1 MLTMTVPMRI
11 QTLAL
16 LTLLLPAAAAAQSSP
31 AEQSAQNRVVNRI
44 VARERAFARQLAAY
58 HPRIETYIQ
67 QLGPDRDRGATPIHD
82 AYFLGTLDLRGGIQ
96 EPLFAEASLGHLA
109 HDFFPAGFAG
119 MIMPDRTRFD
129 QRHYRFSFQGR
140 EFLGAVRCLMFDVA
154 PQPGTAKG
162 SFVGRIWVEDQSDTI
177 VRFDGS
183 YEPNPKHKYVHFDSW
198 RENLGPNVWLPV
210 AIYSQEN
217 DQRTGWFSHIAFK
230 AETRFWGYQLSAG
243 RGQSSLTD
251 MQVDADGQV
260 NDQSATAHDRTPLG
274 EQRAWELKA
283 EDDVLARMQKAGL
296 LAPPGPVDKVLA
308 TVVNNL
314 EVTNN
319 LSFDPEVRC
328 RVLLTSPLE
337 SFTVGHTIVLSRGL
351 IDVLPDEASLAMILA
366 HELGHIALDHSI
378 NTDYAFDDRMMFPDD
393 QSFARLRVSRT
404 SAEEAAADQK
414 GLELLSHSPYKS
426 QMAAAGLFLEALQ
439 HAARGV
445 PNLISPH
452 LGNPLV
458 IKGRVDRMQALIAS
472 APQLQVRNLK
482 QIAALPLGARIVL
495 DPWSDTLGLLQ
506 APAEALLSPR
516 DKLTFEIT
524 PYMPYLE
531 RQPSA
536 SAALAGKNQH

>member
-1 MLTMTVPMRI
+1 MSISPRTPA
-11 QTLAL
+11 LAL
-16 LTLLLPAAAAAQSSP
+16 LALLLPSAAAGQASASPQAAQN
-31 AEQSAQNRVVNRI
+31 QVVNRI
-44 VARERAFARQLAAY
+44 IARERAVDRQITAF
-58 HPRIETYIQ
+58 HPRVETYIQ
-67 QLGPDRDRGATPIHD
+67 QLGPDRDRGATPVHD
-82 AYFLGTLDLRGGIQ
+82 AYFLGILDLRGGVQ
-96 EPLFAEASLGHLA
+96 DPLFTEASLGHLA
-109 HDFFPAGFAG
+109 HEFFPAGFAG

-140 EFLGAVRCLMFDVA
+140 AFLGAVRCLMFDVA
-154 PQPGTAKG
+154 PLPGTAKG

-177 VRFDGS
+177 VRFDGT
-183 YEPNPKHKYVHFDSW
+183 YVPNPKHKYVHFDSW
-198 RENLGPNVWLPV
+198 RMNLGPHLWLPV
-210 AIYSQEN
+210 AVYSQEN

-243 RGQSSLTD
+243 RAQSSLTD
-251 MQVDADGQV
+251 MQVESDGQV
-260 NDQSATAHDRTPLG
+260 SDQSATAHDRTPLG
-274 EQRAWELKA
+274 QQRAWELKA
-283 EDDVLARMQKAGL
+283 EDDVLARMQRAGL

-378 NTDYAFDDRMMFPDD
+378 NTDYAFDDRMMFPDA
-393 QSFARLRVSRT
+393 QSFARLRLSRT
-404 SAEEAAADQK
+404 PAEEAAADQK
-414 GLELLSHSPYKS
+414 GLAFLAHSPYKS
-426 QMAAAGLFLEALQ
+426 QMASAGLFLEALQ

-458 IKGRVDRMQALIAS
+458 LQGRLARMQALVAS

-495 DPWSDTLGLLQ
+495 DPWSDALSLLQ

-524 PYMPYLE
+524 PYLPYLE
-531 RQPSA
+531 REPG
-536 SAALAGKNQH
+536 AAEVLAGKNRP

>member
-1 MLTMTVPMRI
+1 MPMRI
-11 QTLAL
+11 QVIAL
-16 LTLLLPAAAAAQSSP
+16 LTLLLPAWAAAQSSSGA
-31 AEQSAQNRVVNRI
+31 AEQAAQNQVVNRI
-44 VARERAFARQLAAY
+44 VARERVFARQLAAF
-58 HPRIETYIQ
+58 HPRVETYIQ
-67 QLGPDRDRGATPIHD
+67 QLGPDRDRTTAPIHD

-96 EPLFAEASLGHLA
+96 EPLFAEASLGRLA

-154 PQPGTAKG
+154 PLPGTAKG
-162 SFVGRIWVEDQSDTI
+162 SFIGRIWVEDQHDTI
-177 VRFDGS
+177 VRFDGT

-198 RENLGPNVWLPV
+198 RMNLGPNLWLPV
-210 AIYSQEN
+210 AVYSQEN
-217 DQRTGWFSHIAFK
+217 DQHTGWFSHIAFK

-243 RGQSSLTD
+243 LAQSSLTD
-251 MQVDADGQV
+251 MQVEADGQV

-274 EQRAWELKA
+274 QQRAWELKA
-283 EDDVLARMQKAGL
+283 ENDVLARMQKAGL
-296 LAPPGPVDKVLA
+296 LSPPGPVDKVLA

-319 LSFDPEVRC
+319 LSLDPEVRC

-351 IDVLPDEASLAMILA
+351 IDVLPDEASLAMVLA
-366 HELGHIALDHSI
+366 HELGHIVLDHSI

-393 QSFARLRVSRT
+393 QSFQRLRVSRT
-404 SAEEAAADQK
+404 PAEEAAADQK
-414 GLELLSHSPYKS
+414 GLALLSHSPYKS

-439 HAARGV
+439 HAAKGV
-445 PNLISPH
+445 PNLIAPH

-458 IKGRVDRMQALIAS
+458 LKGRVDRMQALIAS

-495 DPWSDTLGLLQ
+495 DPWSDTLSLLQ
-506 APAEALLSPR
+506 APAETLLSPR

-536 SAALAGKNQH
+536 AEAVAGKTQH

>member
-1 MLTMTVPMRI
+1 MPMRI
-11 QTLAL
+11 QVIAL
-16 LTLLLPAAAAAQSSP
+16 LTLLLPAWAAAQSSSGA
-31 AEQSAQNRVVNRI
+31 AEQAAQNQVVNRI
-44 VARERAFARQLAAY
+44 VAREHVFARQLAAF
-58 HPRIETYIQ
+58 HPRVETYIQ
-67 QLGPDRDRGATPIHD
+67 QLGPDRDRTTTPIHD

-96 EPLFAEASLGHLA
+96 EPLFAEASLGRLA

-154 PQPGTAKG
+154 PLPGTAKG
-162 SFVGRIWVEDQSDTI
+162 SFIGRIWVEDQHDTI
-177 VRFDGS
+177 VRFDGT

-198 RENLGPNVWLPV
+198 RMNLGPNLWLPV
-210 AIYSQEN
+210 AVYSQEN
-217 DQRTGWFSHIAFK
+217 DQHTGWFSHIAFK

-243 RGQSSLTD
+243 LGQSALTD

-274 EQRAWELKA
+274 QQRAWELKA
-283 EDDVLARMQKAGL
+283 ENDVLARMQKAGL
-296 LAPPGPVDKVLA
+296 LSPAGPVDKVLA

-319 LSFDPEVRC
+319 LSLDPEVHC

-351 IDVLPDEASLAMILA
+351 IDVLPDEASLAMVLA
-366 HELGHIALDHSI
+366 HELGHIVLDHSI
-378 NTDYAFDDRMMFPDD
+378 NADYAFDDRMMFPDD
-393 QSFARLRVSRT
+393 QSFKRLRVSRT
-404 SAEEAAADQK
+404 PAEEAAADQK
-414 GLELLSHSPYKS
+414 GLALLSHSPYNS
-426 QMAAAGLFLEALQ
+426 QMAAAGLFLQALQ
-439 HAARGV
+439 HAAGGV

-458 IKGRVDRMQALIAS
+458 LKGRVDRMQALIAS

-495 DPWSDTLGLLQ
+495 DPWSDTLSLLQ

-516 DKLTFEIT
+516 DKLSFEIT

-531 RQPSA
+531 REPR
-536 SAALAGKNQH
+536 AAETVAGKNQH